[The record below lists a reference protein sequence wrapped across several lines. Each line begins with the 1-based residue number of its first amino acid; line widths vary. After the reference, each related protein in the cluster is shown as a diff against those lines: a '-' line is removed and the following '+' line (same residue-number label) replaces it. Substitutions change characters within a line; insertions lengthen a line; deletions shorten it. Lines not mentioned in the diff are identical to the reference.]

1 MKFSIRLVLGLL
13 LIGGTIGS
21 IPARAQTILTI
32 EVGGLLPGNVS
43 VDRNDNVYVIESGY
57 SGAYVA
63 PFVNEY
69 LAASRYQSTGEL
81 AAPTGARPVALA
93 TDASGNVFVA
103 SGGTGPVV
111 YEVTAD
117 GTVIPLVT
125 GDAISANGIA
135 VDGSDNLY
143 ITDAVHNTVVEVLA
157 AGGYATMKTLG
168 TGFNLPSGI
177 AVDAGGNVFVADT
190 GNNAVKEIL
199 AASDYASI
207 QTLGTGFDMPSGV
220 ALDASDNVY
229 VADGGNS
236 AVKEI
241 MATGGYA
248 TVQAVGS
255 GFFAPVGIALDADGN
270 VFVTD
275 PGTTAVKEILATPPA
290 LLASVLPGGRSVPLG
305 SPATFFAT
313 MINSGPSALQD
324 CGIALLAGTSPS
336 LTLGYQ
342 TTDASTNLPVGTP
355 NAPVTIPGNDGSQ
368 SFIVSVDSQTTFSLT
383 NLPLSFACA
392 GAPPAPIMLGVDTV
406 DLAWSSTPVPD
417 VVALVATESNN
428 GIVELENGV
437 GAFAVASINLG
448 AAATITVNAGTY
460 TAYLP
465 VTATVCQTDSTSGQC
480 LAPPAETVS
489 LTYAS
494 GATPTFSV
502 FLQATGPI
510 PLAPASSRVF
520 VYFAGDSPYAVVG
533 STSVAIEAE

>member
-1 MKFSIRLVLGLL
+1 MKISIRLVLGLL
-13 LIGGTIGS
+13 LIGNTIGS

-32 EVGGLLPGNVS
+32 EVSGLSPGSVS
-43 VDRNDNVYVIESGY
+43 VDRNGNVYVIESSCCGE
-57 SGAYVA
+57 YVA

-69 LAASRYQSTGEL
+69 LAASRYQSTSGL
-81 AAPTGARPVALA
+81 AEPTGARPVAVA

-103 SGGTGPVV
+103 SAGTGPTV
-111 YEVTAD
+111 YEVSAA
-117 GTVIPLVT
+117 GTVTPLVT
-125 GDAISANGIA
+125 SGTISANGIA

-157 AGGYATMKTLG
+157 AGGYATIKTLG
-168 TGFNLPSGI
+168 TGFNFPAGI
-177 AVDAGGNVFVADT
+177 AVDSGGNVFVADT

-199 AASDYASI
+199 AAGGYTVIEA
-207 QTLGTGFDMPSGV
+207 LGRGFDRPSGI
-220 ALDASDNVY
+220 ALDASGNVF
-229 VADGGNS
+229 VADIGNS
-236 AVKEI
+236 AVQRI
-241 MATGGYA
+241 VATGGYA
-248 TVQAVGS
+248 TVQTLGS
-255 GFFAPVGIALDADGN
+255 GFYAPVGVALDADGN

-275 PGTTAVKEILATPPA
+275 PGTSTVKEILATPPA
-290 LLASVLPGGRSVPLG
+290 LVASVLPGGRSVQLG

-313 MINSGPSALQD
+313 MINSGPSALQQCD
-324 CGIALLAGTSPS
+324 IALLAGTSAS

-355 NAPVTIPGNDGSQ
+355 NTPVDIPGNDGSQ
-368 SFIVSVDSQTTFSLT
+368 SFIVSVKSQTTFTLT
-383 NLPLSFACA
+383 NLPLTFACA
-392 GAPPAPIMLGVDTV
+392 GATPAPIMLGVDTV
-406 DLAWSSTPVPD
+406 DLAWSPTPVPD
-417 VVALVATESNN
+417 VVALVATETNN

-448 AAATITVNAGTY
+448 AAATVTVNANTY

-494 GATPTFSV
+494 GATPTFSI

-520 VYFAGDSPYAVVG
+520 VFFAADSPYAVVG
-533 STSVAIEAE
+533 STSVAIDTH